1 MLFLM
6 IGLIIGIF
14 LWNRTP
20 RLESPADNG
29 CAIINNGTLTVTDG
43 SKKKTGRITRAAAS
57 STSPAP

>member
-20 RLESPADNG
+20 RLESPADP
-29 CAIINNGTLTVTDG
+29 GTTVRAYVDG
-43 SKKKTGRITRAAAS
+43 KRVDSYVKED
-57 STSPAP
+57 